1 MLITRTQVIYVCAL
15 LLGSVYIVQ
24 ESPKQDARTTLLL
37 VTLSFVIS
45 LVIAKQSMFT
55 ALVIVLI
62 GAMLSITDAIAARAN
77 VVHYSQGDTS
87 NGLHGLPSWH
97 PVLSAQ
103 KVLVTWF
110 LLYFVTHTIAD
121 ENDF

>member
-77 VVHYSQGDTS
+77 VVHYPQGDRA
-87 NGLHGLPSWH
+87 LHGLPSWH
-97 PVLSAQ
+97 PILSAQ

-121 ENDF
+121 ESDF